1 MSRCCGRW
9 LIILFLC
16 FFCSCVVCCTVFR
29 SVGESKNAINLTA
42 RKKVCL
48 HARKMEKF
56 LKWNKNISIAEHH
69 NEQRFSFGESLYHI
83 TTPDHKR
90 IFLILHSRLYLI
102 KLFYGKWKYIE
113 KKFHL
118 CSFVI
123 PHSLV
128 FVQGN
133 GIRYVWKLHT
143 LPLRLNWIFKKSFI
157 FCGKLTINV
166 NAMCTHVN
174 SKWE

>member
-16 FFCSCVVCCTVFR
+16 FFCSCVVCYTVFR

-56 LKWNKNISIAEHH
+56 LKWNKNISIAEQH

-102 KLFYGKWKYIE
+102 KLFYGKWKYVHR
-113 KKFHL
+113 KKVPFVFIRHSTFSSL
-118 CSFVI
+118 CARQWQKICLEITYTATAPQLNIQKKVSF
-123 PHSLV
+123 
-128 FVQGN
+128 FAAN
-133 GIRYVWKLHT
+133 
-143 LPLRLNWIFKKSFI
+143 
-157 FCGKLTINV
+157 
-166 NAMCTHVN
+166 
-174 SKWE
+174 